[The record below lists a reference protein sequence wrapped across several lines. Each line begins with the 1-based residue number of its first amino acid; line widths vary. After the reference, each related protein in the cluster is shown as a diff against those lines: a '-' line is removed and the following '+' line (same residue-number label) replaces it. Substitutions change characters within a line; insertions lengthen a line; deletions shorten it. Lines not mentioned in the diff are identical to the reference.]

1 VAGVSL
7 VAAAGN
13 ESRRTVNPDYE
24 IAVSIPAAADGVVSV
39 GALGESSGG
48 LRVAPF
54 SNTFPQVS
62 GPGVKVL
69 SVKLDGDLTP
79 LSGTSMATPHVAGAA
94 ALWWEELAA
103 SNIPLSARTTVAKL
117 LATATTAGQAAGV
130 DPADRGLGIVQ
141 AP

>member
-1 VAGVSL
+1 M
-7 VAAAGN
+7 
-13 ESRRTVNPDYE
+13 
-24 IAVSIPAAADGVVSV
+24 
-39 GALGESSGG
+39 
-48 LRVAPF
+48 APF

-69 SVKLDGDLTP
+69 SAKLGGNLTT
-79 LSGTSMATPHVAGAA
+79 LSGTSMATPHVAGVA

-103 SNIPLSARTTVAKL
+103 SNVPLSARATVAKL
-117 LATATTAGQAAGV
+117 LATATTAGLAVDG